1 MEYSEESITW
11 DLFLKEFH
19 SKEKSLKELTIEQRA
34 LVKEF
39 GQDSH
44 KRAEVESA
52 FLRLSAIQHNV
63 SKNSEHLSEVLD
75 FAALQK
81 CTF

>member
-39 GQDSH
+39 G
-44 KRAEVESA
+44 
-52 FLRLSAIQHNV
+52 
-63 SKNSEHLSEVLD
+63 
-75 FAALQK
+75 
-81 CTF
+81 